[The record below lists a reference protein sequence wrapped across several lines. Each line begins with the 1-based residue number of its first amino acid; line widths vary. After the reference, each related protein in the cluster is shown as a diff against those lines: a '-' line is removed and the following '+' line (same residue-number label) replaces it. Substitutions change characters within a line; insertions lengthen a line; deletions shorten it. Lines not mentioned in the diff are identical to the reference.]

1 MFQAAMHTTYIM
13 LQLLSFIFITMFHSS
28 RPYATTL
35 PAYAAAGNES
45 STDRGAL
52 LCLKSQLHD
61 PSRVLSSW
69 RDDSYLFCEWHGVTC
84 SKQHASRVI
93 ALDLESENI
102 GGNIFPCITELSYLV
117 RIHMPNNQLSGHIS
131 PEVGQLSWLRYLNLS
146 MNSLNGEIPKT
157 ISSCSHLETIDLY
170 SNSLQGDIPP
180 SLGQCSSLRT
190 IILSNNNFQGSIPP
204 ELGLL
209 PNLSAL
215 FFLSNKLTGHIPERL
230 GSSRYLRWLN
240 LQNNSLSG
248 GIPPILFNSTS
259 LSYIDLSYNWLSGS
273 IPPFMQASSSPL
285 QYLSLT
291 ENNLS
296 GEIPHSLG
304 NLSSLSFLFLAQ
316 NNLQGII
323 PVSFSKFDGL
333 QELNLNYNNL
343 SGNVPSALYNMSS
356 LKFLGL
362 GANNLVGRIPNN
374 IGNTLSGIGG
384 LVLEGNKFEGPIP
397 DSLANASNLQYLDF
411 RSNAFT
417 GIIPL
422 LGSLSML
429 TYIDVGE
436 NRLEAGDSSFMS
448 SLSNCTQL
456 TNLWL
461 DRNNIQGLIE
471 LYTTNIPKSLEV
483 LVAIDNQLSGTI
495 TSAIGNF
502 TNLTALQ
509 LDNNLLSG
517 LIPDTLGNLP
527 NLSVL
532 SLSKNE
538 LSGEIPQSIGNLEQL
553 TNLYFEEN
561 YLTGLIP
568 SSLHGCEHLTK
579 LNLSSNNL
587 YGQIPPELFSI
598 YTLSEGLDLSYNQL
612 TGDIP
617 PEIGRLINLNSLSLS
632 NNKLSGEIPST
643 LGECVLLD
651 SLHLEENFLRG
662 SIPNSFISLQGI
674 VEMDLSRNNLSG
686 RIPEFFESLSSLKF
700 LNLSFNDLEGP
711 VPEGGVFT
719 NSSDVFIQVT
729 LGCAAVIVL
738 KKTSHAKQLT
748 DQSVKQLKN
757 FSYTDLFN
765 ATDGFSADSL
775 VGSGRFGMV
784 YRGQFKFELC
794 PVAIKVFRLQQLGAP
809 SNFLSECEALRN
821 IRHRNLIK
829 VISLCSTFDP
839 TGNEFKALILE
850 YMSNGNLESWLYP
863 KKFGQTTKRSLGLSS
878 RITIGVDIAAALDY
892 LHNRCTPA
900 LVHCDLKPS
909 NVLLD
914 AEMVARLSDFGLA
927 KFLTDGSAF
936 INSSSIAGPRGSIGY
951 IAPEYGTGCRV
962 SVEGDIYSFGII
974 LLEMIT
980 GKRPT
985 HEMFKDSIS
994 LQSFVELSLPQKIN
1008 EILEPSL
1015 IAYHEGKDID
1025 QVAVGIQSC
1034 AMQLANL
1041 GLKCSKMSPKGRPT
1055 TEDVY
1060 AEIMAIK
1067 EEFSVLRN
1075 RVM

>member
-1 MFQAAMHTTYIM
+1 
-13 LQLLSFIFITMFHSS
+13 MFHSS

-296 GEIPHSLG
+296 GEIPHSL
-304 NLSSLSFLFLAQ
+304 
-316 NNLQGII
+316 
-323 PVSFSKFDGL
+323 
-333 QELNLNYNNL
+333 
-343 SGNVPSALYNMSS
+343 GNVPSALYNMSS

-674 VEMDLSRNNLSG
+674 VEMDLSRNNLS
-686 RIPEFFESLSSLKF
+686 
-700 LNLSFNDLEGP
+700 
-711 VPEGGVFT
+711 GGVFT